1 MHSDELLS
9 YVLDQMVTD
18 AHNGEV
24 EPIFDLL
31 DLIPREVLLSYL
43 CPRLA
48 QQALDAGLA
57 TADEVEVDQ

>member
-1 MHSDELLS
+1 MHSDKLLS

-31 DLIPREVLLSYL
+31 DVIPRSSLLAYLGVRLGAEVVK
-43 CPRLA
+43 
-48 QQALDAGLA
+48 AGLA
-57 TADEVEVDQ
+57 TVDEVEVDQ

>member
-1 MHSDELLS
+1 MHSDKLLELITAQIEN
-9 YVLDQMVTD
+9 DIHTGD
-18 AHNGEV
+18 ACGLW
-24 EPIFDLL
+24 DML